1 MSQESPSLCNIHFVM
16 IAIPQTPQKMTVEE
30 YLEWEAQQEI
40 RHEYVNGEVF
50 AMTGGTIPHNDIAL
64 NFYTALHPHLRST
77 GCRMNVSDVKLQVSF
92 QSRYYY
98 PDVIVSCDPQDL
110 NSRQFIQNPKI
121 IVEILSPSTS
131 AKDRDEKFTCYLKI
145 PTLQEYILI
154 DSQKI
159 FVERYCRGEGRMWLY
174 YSYTA
179 GETIALSSIGFDLP
193 IALLY
198 EDVGFETATET

>member
-1 MSQESPSLCNIHFVM
+1 M
-16 IAIPQTPQKMTVEE
+16 ISIPQAPQKMTVEE
-30 YLEWEAQQEI
+30 YLKWEAQQEI

-50 AMTGGTIPHNDIAL
+50 AMTGCTIPHNDLAL
-64 NFYTALHPHLRST
+64 NFYTALRPHLRSR

-98 PDVIVSCDPQDL
+98 PDVIVSCDPQDM
-110 NSRQFIQNPKI
+110 NSRTFIQNPKI
-121 IVEILSPSTS
+121 IVEVLSPSTS

-179 GETIALSSIGFDLP
+179 GEIVTLSSIGFDLP
-193 IALLY
+193 IELLY
-198 EDVGFETATET
+198 EGVAFETGIEA

>member
-16 IAIPQTPQKMTVEE
+16 IAISQTPPKMTVEE

-50 AMTGGTIPHNDIAL
+50 AMTGSTIPHNDIAL
-64 NFYTALHPHLRST
+64 NFYTALRPHLRST

-121 IVEILSPSTS
+121 IVEVLSPSTS

-179 GETIALSSIGFDLP
+179 GEMITLSSIGFNLP

>member
-1 MSQESPSLCNIHFVM
+1 M

>member
-1 MSQESPSLCNIHFVM
+1 MQSKKIM
-16 IAIPQTPQKMTVEE
+16 IVISKIPQKMTVEE

-50 AMTGGTIPHNDIAL
+50 AMTGSTIPHNDIAL
-64 NFYTALHPHLRST
+64 NFYTALRPHIRSR
-77 GCRMNVSDVKLQVSF
+77 GCRMNVYDVKLQVSF

-98 PDVIVSCDPQDL
+98 PDVIVSCDRQDL

-121 IVEILSPSTS
+121 IVEVLSPSTS

-174 YSYTA
+174 YSYTV
-179 GETIALSSIGFDLP
+179 GEIITLSSIGFDLP

-198 EDVGFETATET
+198 EDVGFETETET

>member
-1 MSQESPSLCNIHFVM
+1 M
-16 IAIPQTPQKMTVEE
+16 IAIPQTPQKMSVEE

-50 AMTGGTIPHNDIAL
+50 AMTGSTIPHNDIAL
-64 NFYTALHPHLRST
+64 NFYTALRPHIRST

-92 QSRYYY
+92 QRRYYY

-121 IVEILSPSTS
+121 IVEVLSPSTS

-179 GETIALSSIGFDLP
+179 GEIITLSSIGFNLP

>member
-1 MSQESPSLCNIHFVM
+1 M
-16 IAIPQTPQKMTVEE
+16 IAIPEAPQKMTVEE

-40 RHEYVNGEVF
+40 RYEYVNGEVF
-50 AMTGGTIPHNDIAL
+50 ARMGSTIPHNDIAL
-64 NFYTALHPHLRST
+64 NFYRNLRPHLRSR
-77 GCRMNVSDVKLQVSF
+77 GCRMNVSDVKLQVSS

-98 PDVIVSCDPQDL
+98 PDVIVSCDPEDL
-110 NSRQFIQNPKI
+110 NSRTFIQNPKI
-121 IVEILSPSTS
+121 IVEVLSPSTS

-179 GETIALSSIGFDLP
+179 GEIITLSSIGFDLP

-198 EDVGFETATET
+198 EGVGFETETETEG

>member
-1 MSQESPSLCNIHFVM
+1 M
-16 IAIPQTPQKMTVEE
+16 IAIPQAPQKMTVEE

-50 AMTGGTIPHNDIAL
+50 AMTGSTIPHNDLAL
-64 NFYTALHPHLRST
+64 NFYRNLYPHLRSR

-98 PDVIVSCDPQDL
+98 PDVIVSYDPQDM
-110 NSRQFIQNPKI
+110 NSRTFIQNPKI
-121 IVEILSPSTS
+121 IVEVLSPSTS

-179 GETIALSSIGFDLP
+179 GEIITLSSIGFDLP

-198 EDVGFETATET
+198 EGVGFETETATEA